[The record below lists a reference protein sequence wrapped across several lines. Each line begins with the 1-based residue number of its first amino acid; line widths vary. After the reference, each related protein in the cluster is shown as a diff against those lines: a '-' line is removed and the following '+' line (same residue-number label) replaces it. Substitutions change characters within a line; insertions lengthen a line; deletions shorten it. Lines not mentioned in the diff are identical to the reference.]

1 MRRAAADG
9 VPVDSRWHAVAYAV
23 RRREELPEDFDADAV
38 PEFRTAVFLPR
49 DDPDQRGQSAYPPRV
64 VALAGGS
71 IAIVAHPSA
80 KEAVEEL
87 RFERIR
93 FVESGQILLSGWL
106 RFVGPDLD
114 RTLAYNTRGWRA
126 VDGFL
131 REFRGEYLP
140 AGEGE
145 AHAAVKFG
153 PPLDLKFRNALAG
166 ELDAGERV
174 EAALFRAPRRLAGG
188 GLLRRRR
195 LWAPGDLL
203 ALTNRRLLWITD
215 RDGGACARYGRI
227 ARYARIGC
235 IEQVVR
241 ERVDGEGFLR
251 VGFGAPEAEWRIP
264 VSEDQWQDAGWFE
277 GIRGRR
283 DGERVPRGALESRRP
298 PRRPTR

>member
-1 MRRAAADG
+1 MRRREVGG
-9 VPVDSRWHAVAYAV
+9 VPVDSRWHAIAYAV
-23 RRREELPEDFDADAV
+23 RSREELPEDFDADAV

-49 DDPDQRGQSAYPPRV
+49 DDPDRSGRSAYPPRV
-64 VALAGGS
+64 VALAGES
-71 IAIVAHPSA
+71 LVIVAHPSA
-80 KEAVEEL
+80 GEAMEEL

-93 FVESGQILLSGWL
+93 FVEYGQILLSGWL

-126 VDGFL
+126 VEGFL
-131 REFRGEYLP
+131 REFRREYLR
-140 AGEGE
+140 AGEVG
-145 AHAAVKFG
+145 AHEEVKFG
-153 PPLDLKFRNALAG
+153 PPLDLKFRNALGG
-166 ELDAGERV
+166 ELDEEERV
-174 EAALFRAPRRLAGG
+174 EATLFRAPRRG
-188 GLLRRRR
+188 R

-227 ARYARIGC
+227 ARYARLGC
-235 IEQVVR
+235 VAQVVR

-277 GIRGRR
+277 GIRARCDAGR
-283 DGERVPRGALESRRP
+283 VQRGPLESPRP
-298 PRRPTR
+298 PRRSTR